1 MLVAE
6 LATLDMLAWLA
17 LVNSKGEG
25 ESPKEDPVDFLGEE
39 ESINISALGEDM
51 VRSVEPSE
59 EAVNEFLLL
68 PLMSSHSPS
77 LESELLPVKG
87 MDLI

>member
-25 ESPKEDPVDFLGEE
+25 DRPKEDPADFLGEE
-39 ESINISALGEDM
+39 ESNIISALGEDI
-51 VRSVEPSE
+51 VRSVDPSE
-59 EAVNEFLLL
+59 EAVKEFLLL
-68 PLMSSHSPS
+68 PLTSSHSPS
-77 LESELLPVKG
+77 LESEELPVNG

>member
-1 MLVAE
+1 MAE

-25 ESPKEDPVDFLGEE
+25 DSPKEDPVDFLGEE
-39 ESINISALGEDM
+39 EESINTSALGEDM
-51 VRSVEPSE
+51 VRSVDPNE

-68 PLMSSHSPS
+68 PLTSSHSPS